1 MPENRQAGPVETRL
15 RASSREDLRR
25 LCEKSNQELL
35 DIMER
40 EILSPDAR
48 MDDGLFDAAQA
59 LLDERAPVQDDTDPE
74 ASCRDFFQ
82 RHSELFSPEEGEP
95 EVRRPRAGPLRRLLR
110 AAALAAALAAGVFC
124 AGTIA
129 SGSDPISALTDMG
142 EQLARD
148 ITLGTTGNLEVLD
161 TPGEYHSMEE
171 ALSDH
176 GAEGAMTLGWIP
188 SRLSL
193 GYVVAQETETL
204 SGIDSFK
211 IWAYY
216 SCNSGNLMYGVSSL
230 PHPVEEN
237 RSLEK
242 NLQEDAETY
251 TLRGHTYYM
260 VRNKEYKQIYW
271 VDNGFSYTLVASA
284 EISVAEVEEIL
295 LSLKEIE

>member
-129 SGSDPISALTDMG
+129 SGSDPISTLTDMG
-142 EQLARD
+142 EQLVRTV
-148 ITLGTTGNLEVLD
+148 TLGSSGQLTTGD
-161 TPGEYHSMEE
+161 APGEYHSVEE
-171 ALSDH
+171 ALSAYGVD
-176 GAEGAMTLGWIP
+176 GAQVLTWIP
-188 SRLSL
+188 SRFKLDS
-193 GYVVAQETETL
+193 VVVLETNSKGEQ
-204 SGIDSFK
+204 SEYK

-216 SCNSGNLMYGVSSL
+216 SWDDEEIMYGINTL
-230 PHPVEEN
+230 PHPTEEN

-242 NLQEDAETY
+242 NPQEEAEIY
-251 TLRGHTYYM
+251 ALKGQAYYI
-260 VRNKEYKQIYW
+260 VKNNYYQQIYW
-271 VDNGFSYTLVASA
+271 VDNSYSYMIIASGNISAA
-284 EISVAEVEEIL
+284 EIEEIL
-295 LSLKEIE
+295 LSLKKM